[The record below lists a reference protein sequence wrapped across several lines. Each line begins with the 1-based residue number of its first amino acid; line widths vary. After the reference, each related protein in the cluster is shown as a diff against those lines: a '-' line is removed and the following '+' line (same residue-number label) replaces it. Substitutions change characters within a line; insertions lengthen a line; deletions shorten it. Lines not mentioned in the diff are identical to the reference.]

1 MMLSSQVDPSNMETI
16 PMAGSN
22 IQAFAATNPLS
33 MDLLDMMSVH
43 SKMSLTHSIV
53 TSMCKQVSTIVQS
66 IKFSK
71 FIYKTGGDSMG
82 SGKFQFKKIYL
93 QNRRGFN
100 GFWKIPNF

>member
-66 IKFSK
+66 IKFLK
-71 FIYKTGGDSMG
+71 FIYKTGGVSMDSG
-82 SGKFQFKKIYL
+82 NFQFLKMSTKSARFQRIL
-93 QNRRGFN
+93 ENS
-100 GFWKIPNF
+100 NF